1 MSDRV
6 ISSCAHK
13 FSLSSCK
20 KCGVYDFGAD
30 SAIKTNLY
38 DSYLNCSAAKYLHHM
53 RKRSS
58 KPIENKDI
66 MESTF
71 GLLQSICEKFQYTLE
86 TLALGV
92 YVYAKSCKNQ
102 EKDEKFWAS
111 AALIVASK
119 GIELDKRVPYLN
131 RYQRYADKSFTQEDY
146 ELAEKTILQ
155 ELDFDIQYTT
165 FVSFLHFYMTNGVL
179 FKSDAVNPSIVKYIQ
194 DDMISRAK
202 DFIRTGEFLSY

>member
-1 MSDRV
+1 MNIKHPFIAYRCILFAKWKPFCSTLLNFLSNLSLVCSLNMLAPIFFYIMFFIFFICDYKRTEKCSNSLYYNCGADVVIFIAHIYDIKFSNKLVFKIIIFISKIMSDRV

-71 GLLQSICEKFQYTLE
+71 GLL
-86 TLALGV
+86 
-92 YVYAKSCKNQ
+92 
-102 EKDEKFWAS
+102 
-111 AALIVASK
+111 
-119 GIELDKRVPYLN
+119 
-131 RYQRYADKSFTQEDY
+131 
-146 ELAEKTILQ
+146 
-155 ELDFDIQYTT
+155 
-165 FVSFLHFYMTNGVL
+165 
-179 FKSDAVNPSIVKYIQ
+179 
-194 DDMISRAK
+194 
-202 DFIRTGEFLSY
+202 